1 MTRQR
6 IAAAFAVVGL
16 VLLGWGSY
24 LGLWVAPPDRYMG
37 DVQRIMYVHVPF
49 AWLALVVFTL
59 AFIYAI
65 LFLIHRTWRW
75 DALHEAALE
84 LGVLYTLLLCV
95 QGALWGKPTWGVY
108 WAWDPRLT
116 TVAVMLLSFAGI
128 LSLRHFLDDPV
139 RRASWSATATIL
151 ASANVPIVYY
161 SVRWWNSLHQLQS
174 TPETVSSS
182 MVEPLRINAFGLL
195 ALTVSLLMVRSWIAD
210 ARRRQALAP
219 PLPQSGVDV

>member
-6 IAAAFAVVGL
+6 VAAAFGLVGL
-16 VLLGWGSY
+16 GLLSWGSY

-37 DVQRIMYVHVPF
+37 DVQRIMYVHVPT

-59 AFIYAI
+59 AFVYAL
-65 LFLIHRTWRW
+65 LFLIRRTWRW
-75 DALHEAALE
+75 DALHEATLE
-84 LGVLYTLLLCV
+84 IGVLYTSLLCI

-128 LSLRHFLDDPV
+128 LSLRHFLDDPL

-151 ASANVPIVYY
+151 ASANVPVVYY

-174 TPETVSSS
+174 TPKTVNSA

-195 ALTVSLLMVRSWIAD
+195 ALTIALIMIRSWIAE
-210 ARRRQALAP
+210 ARRRRDLAP
-219 PLPQSGVDV
+219 PLPEIEA